1 MNKIEVIRIDEV
13 SKITIN
19 SFCKHHNNNCF
30 KCAYKLIEK
39 QGLWCRVE
47 GKYIYK
53 YKLLK

>member
-1 MNKIEVIRIDEV
+1 MSKKEIIKIDKAKETTIDE
-13 SKITIN
+13 
-19 SFCKHHNNNCF
+19 FCNYYQNNCF
-30 KCAYKLIEK
+30 ECAYKLMEK